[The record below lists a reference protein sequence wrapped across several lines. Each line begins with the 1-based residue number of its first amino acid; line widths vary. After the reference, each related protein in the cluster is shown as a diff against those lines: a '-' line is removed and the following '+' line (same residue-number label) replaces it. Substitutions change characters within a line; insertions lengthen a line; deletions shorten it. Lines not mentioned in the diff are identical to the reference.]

1 MRGHLLKRGRE
12 SWRLKY
18 DVEPGASGERRTR
31 YATFNAR
38 TRKEAEAQAARLLAS
53 VADGVDVDPSK
64 LTVAAHLRAWLD
76 GSHGL
81 AAKTA
86 ERYRDLVEHQIIPHL
101 GALPLQKLRPPHIV
115 DWHTKLLKAGGQG
128 GRPLSART
136 VGHAHRVLHRGLEL
150 ALRAELVVRNV
161 ASVVGPPKVEDTETV
176 ALKADQVN
184 AVLEALRGHWL
195 EPIAVLALTSGAR
208 RGEILGLSWSCL
220 DLTRGTMTIERSL
233 EQTRS
238 GLSFKRP
245 KTRNGL
251 RQVSLPP
258 IAIEALK
265 EHRRRQLEMRVLL
278 GQGKPSDSTLVF
290 SAHDGSPTPPNNLSR
305 DWRRFVRARNLP
317 PISFHS
323 LRHSHVS
330 LLIAS
335 KLDPLTVARRVG
347 HASPTTTMRVYAHL
361 WKDSD
366 DLAANAIEAALRTSK
381 ER

>member
-1 MRGHLLKRGRE
+1 MRIGF
-12 SWRLKY
+12 Y
-18 DVEPGASGERRTR
+18 T
-31 YATFNAR
+31 
-38 TRKEAEAQAARLLAS
+38 
-53 VADGVDVDPSK
+53 VDF
-64 LTVAAHLRAWLD
+64 
-76 GSHGL
+76 
-81 AAKTA
+81 
-86 ERYRDLVEHQIIPHL
+86 
-101 GALPLQKLRPPHIV
+101 
-115 DWHTKLLKAGGQG
+115 
-128 GRPLSART
+128 
-136 VGHAHRVLHRGLEL
+136 EL